1 MNMDIRPIRSEED
14 YDWALAEIAHY
25 FDTIPEKGTQ
35 EADRFDVLAGLIAA
49 YEATNHPIEAL
60 SPVDMIATYME
71 ESGLKQSDFAEVVGS
86 VSRASEFLNRKRPLS
101 ISAIQKI
108 HKAWR
113 LPAEVLI
120 QPYHLEQEPND
131 EAMAAAG

>member
-1 MNMDIRPIRSEED
+1 MTMDIRPIRSEDD
-14 YDWALAEIAHY
+14 YDWALAEIAPY
-25 FDTIPEKGTQ
+25 FDNIPKKNTE
-35 EADRFDVLAGLIAA
+35 EADRFDILAGLIAA
-49 YEATNHPIEAL
+49 YEATNHPIEAP

-71 ESGLKQSDFAEVVGS
+71 EAGLKQSDFAAVVGS
-86 VSRASEFLNRKRPLS
+86 TSRASEFLNRKRALS

-120 QPYHLEQEPND
+120 QPYHLEQEPD
-131 EAMAAAG
+131 GEPTAAAR